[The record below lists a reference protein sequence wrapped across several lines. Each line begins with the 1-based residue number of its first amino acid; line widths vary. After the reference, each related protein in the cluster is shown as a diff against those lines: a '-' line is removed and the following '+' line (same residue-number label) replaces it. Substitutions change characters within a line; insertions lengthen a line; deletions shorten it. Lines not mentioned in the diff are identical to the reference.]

1 MKNSDQVRPIV
12 RAVSWIL
19 GIAFGLV
26 AGLSTVLAIMTIV
39 DEGVFKLSA
48 WRHTLTFLITLL
60 PCVIFCRYFMYA
72 AWTGKN
78 PAYFSGDEFSD
89 PDTAA

>member
-1 MKNSDQVRPIV
+1 MKNPDRVRPIV

-26 AGLSTVLAIMTIV
+26 GGLSAVLAVLTLV
-39 DEGVFKLSA
+39 DEGIFKASA
-48 WRHTLTFLITLL
+48 WRHSWTFLIALL

-78 PAYFSGDEFSD
+78 PPYFRGDEFSD